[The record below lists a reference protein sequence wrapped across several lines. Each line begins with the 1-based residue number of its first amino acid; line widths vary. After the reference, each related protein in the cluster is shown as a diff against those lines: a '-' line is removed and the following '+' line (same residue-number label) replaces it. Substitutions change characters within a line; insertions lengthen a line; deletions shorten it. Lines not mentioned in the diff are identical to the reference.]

1 MSQTL
6 YFITGNA
13 GKFKEAQEILPELE
27 QIDIN
32 LPEEQELDPNIIIAE
47 KLKAAAKHA
56 PGRYIIEDTSLY
68 LEGMNG
74 FPGPLVKW
82 LRKSIKNVGI
92 YELASRLENN
102 RAIAKTV
109 IGYADGVNEP
119 RYFEGVIEGKIVP
132 PSGVEGFGWDDIFQ
146 PDGLNETFAEMG
158 DEFKP
163 EFSMR
168 TQAFM
173 ALKEYLDSVNQ

>member
-1 MSQTL
+1 MDNKI

-13 GKFKEAQEILPELE
+13 GKFKEAKALMPGLE

-32 LPEEQELDPNIIIAE
+32 LLEEQSLDPHEIIARKLEAAE
-47 KLKAAAKHA
+47 KHS
-56 PGRYIIEDTSLY
+56 PGRYIVEDTSLY

-82 LRKSIKNVGI
+82 LRKSVGNDGM
-92 YELASRLENN
+92 YDLTSRLHNQ
-102 RAIAKTV
+102 RATAKTV
-109 IGYADGVNEP
+109 IGYSDGENPPVF
-119 RYFEGVIEGKIVP
+119 FEGSIDGKIVP
-132 PSGVEGFGWDDIFQ
+132 PQGVEGFGWDDIFQ
-146 PDGLNETFAEMG
+146 PDGINETYAEMG

-168 TQAFM
+168 TIAFQKL
-173 ALKEYLDSVNQ
+173 ADYLKTTK